1 MQQDS
6 CDVAAIREMK
16 WDEGYKWS
24 AAIHGYKHFRRDK
37 QGWRGDGVALYI
49 RESLNYIGLK
59 VEYLWVRIRGKANEA
74 DILMGVYYRQPNQDE
89 GMDELFCKYL
99 ADVSQLLALVL
110 LRD

>member
-16 WDEGYKWS
+16 WDEGCKWS
-24 AAIHGYKHFRRDK
+24 AAIHGYFRRDK